1 MEQLVENK
9 LFVLAFWFACL
20 FLIEKIPF
28 INIRQM
34 VTAWHRRFWVR
45 VGRNL
50 FFYLFNGLCYPL
62 VLIIT
67 VFASMHSLDW
77 RADSA
82 LTQMLGFDIGGSA
95 FFLPDILLNILLLD
109 LMIYWWHRFN
119 HIIPFLWRFHEIH
132 HLDEMMDTTTAVRF
146 HFGEVLLSAFNR
158 AVFIILLDIP
168 LVSVVIVE
176 TLLLMSALFHH
187 ANITLSK
194 PVDRVLSLVMITPRI
209 HNVHHHAIRRD
220 TDSNYGNIFSF
231 WDRIFK
237 SYNARNLD
245 KNITIGVEGAR
256 DQKILKLL
264 LRPFR

>member
-1 MEQLVENK
+1 
-9 LFVLAFWFACL
+9 
-20 FLIEKIPF
+20 
-28 INIRQM
+28 
-34 VTAWHRRFWVR
+34 
-45 VGRNL
+45 
-50 FFYLFNGLCYPL
+50 
-62 VLIIT
+62 
-67 VFASMHSLDW
+67 
-77 RADSA
+77 
-82 LTQMLGFDIGGSA
+82 
-95 FFLPDILLNILLLD
+95 
-109 LMIYWWHRFN
+109 
-119 HIIPFLWRFHEIH
+119 
-132 HLDEMMDTTTAVRF
+132 MDTTTAVRF

-256 DQKILKLL
+256 DQKIWKLL